1 MRRALRITA
10 WSFAG
15 VLLLLVLLGAALL
28 IAGNT
33 AAGRAWIER
42 TTATL
47 TDGHVRL
54 SGLSGSFPAALDLE
68 QLQLSDAR
76 GPWLTAQ
83 QLSLRWS
90 PLQLLVRHVMIEE
103 LRIAR
108 LDIERQPVPQPEQKK
123 SAGTTSLPRTDLQQL
138 SIGTLE
144 LGPQLAGSRAT
155 LAVQGTAHLIS
166 LENAAA
172 RIAVRRTDGAGGDYE
187 LTVRFDP
194 FDLEGS
200 LKLEEAARGCSSMRG
215 PDSCGLMRRARSTS
229 PTRLR
234 ILPTA

>member
-108 LDIERQPVPQPEQKK
+108 LDIERQPEQKK

-155 LAVQGTAHLIS
+155 LAVQRTAHLIS
-166 LENAAA
+166 LE
-172 RIAVRRTDGAGGDYE
+172 
-187 LTVRFDP
+187 
-194 FDLEGS
+194 
-200 LKLEEAARGCSSMRG
+200 
-215 PDSCGLMRRARSTS
+215 
-229 PTRLR
+229 
-234 ILPTA
+234 